1 MKTQRNQ
8 KNKTRSL
15 TNFIDRFVC
24 FSETIKKAMIVGV
37 EGRPGGEKQ
46 ILRFIL
52 YLKFSIRIACAKV
65 NGRVNE
71 PTQMFF
77 FRLPVDEKFMYK

>member
-1 MKTQRNQ
+1 
-8 KNKTRSL
+8 
-15 TNFIDRFVC
+15 
-24 FSETIKKAMIVGV
+24 MIVGV

-77 FRLPVDEKFMYK
+77 FRLPVDEKFMYKWTTRLRIKKRKKRRRQSR